1 MSQKGRAEE
10 LEALTQARKIIAEK
24 TGGATS
30 RAYDLIQVPGG
41 PDSFLWFSRALR

>member
-30 RAYDLIQVPGG
+30 RAYDFVQVPPRDGG
-41 PDSFLWFSRALR
+41 MPCVGERQ